1 MANLNFIQVLL
12 GGRLPADPENKQTQ
26 NGISVTKFTLAVN
39 RRLSAEGEQRTD
51 FFNVSAFGKTADFVY
66 KFFKKG
72 SSIFVVSTLKNRS
85 WIDNDGKKR
94 YVTDIVA
101 EDAYFVDSKPNSLD
115 TDTGDVEK
123 PGLLPCNFCTAEELD
138 AADDDLPF

>member
-12 GGRLPADPENKQTQ
+12 GGRLTADPENKQTQ

-85 WIDNDGKKR
+85 WTDNDGKKR
-94 YVTDIVA
+94 YATDIVA

-115 TDTGDVEK
+115 TGDVEK
-123 PGLLPCNFCTAEELD
+123 PGPLPCNFCTAEELG